1 MTVSQDCSLD
11 DGSVDVVKS
20 DEDEAWPGS
29 LTNRCRFSSED
40 PEPPDPPENQ
50 NEIILRHSSFINSL
64 RSFIQS
70 SA

>member
-50 NEIILRHSSFINSL
+50 NEII
-64 RSFIQS
+64 
-70 SA
+70 